1 MKILGFTLFLIFFI
15 IHSGK
20 VYAQVTDTLEAEPDT
35 TTYVKYKSKDPGPRR
50 AAIRSAIIPGWGQFY
65 NGKKSYWK
73 IPIIYAAGGVITYF
87 LVTNNRTYLEN
98 KTIYNTTTNAQD
110 KEVARINRDNFRN
123 YRDWNIAMLI
133 GLYVLNIVDANVSAH
148 LKEFDVSESLSL
160 TIKPYIYPSQFNYKP
175 VAGIGLNLK
184 FKK

>member
-1 MKILGFTLFLIFFI
+1 MKVLGFTLFLIFFTI
-15 IHSGK
+15 QSGK
-20 VYAQVTDTLEAEPDT
+20 VYSQVKDTIPEPDT
-35 TTYVKYKSKDPGPRR
+35 TTYVKYKSKDPRPRR

-73 IPIIYAAGGVITYF
+73 IPIIYGAGGIITYF
-87 LVTNNRTYLEN
+87 LITNNNTYQEN
-98 KTIYNTTTNAQD
+98 KKLYNTATDPLTQQT
-110 KEVARINRDNFRN
+110 ARINRDNFRN
-123 YRDWNIAMLI
+123 FRDWNIAMLV
-133 GLYVLNIVDANVSAH
+133 GLYILNIVDANVTAH
-148 LKEFDVSESLSL
+148 LKEFDVSESLTF